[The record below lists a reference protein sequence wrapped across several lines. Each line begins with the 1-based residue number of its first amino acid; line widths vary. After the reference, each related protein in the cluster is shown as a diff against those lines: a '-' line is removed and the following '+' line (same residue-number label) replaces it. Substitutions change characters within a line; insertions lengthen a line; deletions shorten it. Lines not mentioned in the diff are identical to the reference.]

1 MSNGTTQWDIVP
13 SERDMSQLTP
23 IHPSVLGI
31 LRRLKEWCD
40 ECERMKCLHPDHHP
54 WTDEDCEGCSYL
66 RGDKCEVGA

>member
-1 MSNGTTQWDIVP
+1 MSNGTTQW
-13 SERDMSQLTP
+13 DMSQLTP

-54 WTDEDCEGCSYL
+54 WTDEDCAGCQFL
-66 RGDKCEVGA
+66 RGDGCEVGA